1 MNAVVMI
8 AGICGSGLLLYM
20 FVAMLKPETFE

>member
-1 MNAVVMI
+1 MNTLIII

-20 FVAMLKPETFE
+20 FVALLKPETFE